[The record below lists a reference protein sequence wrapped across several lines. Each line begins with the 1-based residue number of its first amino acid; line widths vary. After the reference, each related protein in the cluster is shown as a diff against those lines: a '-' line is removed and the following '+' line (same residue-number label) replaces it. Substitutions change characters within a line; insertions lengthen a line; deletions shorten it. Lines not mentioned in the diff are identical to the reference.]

1 MSTPHFNLAEFC
13 ASDIAARRGIDNT
26 LPAEL
31 EAAALQTLEMME
43 RIRAYLSTI
52 ASRDVPILLSS
63 GYRCPALNL
72 AVGSSSTSDHPRAS
86 AADWTAPAFGTPAE
100 ICGALAPQVSV
111 LGIGQLIHEFGR
123 WVHTSWRVPMILANR
138 VITIN
143 VAGISRG
150 INEG

>member
-1 MSTPHFNLAEFC
+1 MTPHFTLAEFC
-13 ASDIAARRGIDNT
+13 ASDLAARRGIDNT
-26 LPAEL
+26 LPATLRPDAE
-31 EAAALQTLEMME
+31 QTLEMME
-43 RIRAYLSTI
+43 RIRGFLSNL
-52 ASRDVPILLSS
+52 ARRDVPIVLSS

-100 ICGALAPQVSV
+100 ICRALAPHVST

-123 WVHTSWRVPMILANR
+123 WVHTSWRLPMRLENQI
-138 VITIN
+138 ITIT
-143 VAGISRG
+143 VAGTTLG

>member
-1 MSTPHFNLAEFC
+1 MTPHFTLAEFC
-13 ASDIAARRGIDNT
+13 ASDLAARRGIDNT
-26 LPAEL
+26 LPATLRPDAE
-31 EAAALQTLEMME
+31 QTLEMME
-43 RIRAYLSTI
+43 RIRGFLSNL
-52 ASRDVPILLSS
+52 ARRDVPIVLSS

-100 ICGALAPQVSV
+100 ICRALAPHVST

-123 WVHTSWRVPMILANR
+123 WVHTSWRLPMRLENR
-138 VITIN
+138 IITIT
-143 VAGISRG
+143 VAGTTLG